1 LGVVDNFAVMF
12 ATHLSLFTSDL
23 GYLRTLVV

>member
-1 LGVVDNFAVMF
+1 VVDNFAVMF

-23 GYLRTLVV
+23 GYLPTLVV